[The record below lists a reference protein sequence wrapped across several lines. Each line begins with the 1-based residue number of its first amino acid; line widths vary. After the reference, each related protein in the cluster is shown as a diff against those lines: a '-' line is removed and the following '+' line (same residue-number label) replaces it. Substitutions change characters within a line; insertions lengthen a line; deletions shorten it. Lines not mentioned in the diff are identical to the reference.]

1 MLLLYSMSHDKAS
14 TSLVQDD
21 RRLFHGCS
29 QIFSQQMLLF
39 LGDAITHAAMSIILK
54 ASSIP
59 PDSLDIPA
67 NHTNPMRQ

>member
-1 MLLLYSMSHDKAS
+1 MSHDKAS

-21 RRLFHGCS
+21 RRLFHGRS